1 MSMYSLTSRLLTVL
15 ALLASPLFSQLG
27 PMPDLVADSLLVP
40 VTADSTIDRS
50 GLTVVDNR
58 AVTDR
63 VVGVR
68 QIKKWRYIPV
78 DQYFV
83 LDKPLTTYLRSGS
96 PADTTLT
103 LVVEHLEL
111 WHDGRT
117 WFSKGWL
124 LNGSTRLRNSTG
136 DVVAD

>member
-27 PMPDLVADSLLVP
+27 PMPDLVADSLQVP

-83 LDKPLTTYLRSGS
+83 LDKPLTTSAVGVPGGHHPDTGCGTPGAVARRPHLVLQGLAAERFH
-96 PADTTLT
+96 PA
-103 LVVEHLEL
+103 
-111 WHDGRT
+111 
-117 WFSKGWL
+117 
-124 LNGSTRLRNSTG
+124 
-136 DVVAD
+136 A